1 MQLTQ
6 SLMAI
11 SSKHLWGG
19 GLWGKGLGVGMG
31 VNLKLKVKTRNKM
44 IWSVAVCLD
53 RLYDQLDLH
62 GGRSESSNS

>member
-1 MQLTQ
+1 V
-6 SLMAI
+6 
-11 SSKHLWGG
+11 GG
-19 GLWGKGLGVGMG
+19 GLWGKGLGVGMR